1 MTTWL
6 TTEAHQKL
14 QDELSTLEG
23 ERMAE
28 VVRRIEAARKEGD
41 LKENGGY
48 HAAREEQAKMAGRIA
63 QLKALLKTAKVGVAP
78 VDTSVVSPGT
88 VVTAQVAGNE
98 MTFLLG
104 SREGAATLDLEVFSE
119 ASPLGQAILGAKVGD
134 QRQFTTPT
142 GKQVEVTVTAVA
154 PYGA

>member
-6 TTEAHQKL
+6 TKEAYASL

-23 ERMAE
+23 EGMPS
-28 VVRRIEAARKEGD
+28 VVQRIEAARKEGD

-63 QLKALLKTAKVGVAP
+63 QLKALLKTAQVGEAP
-78 VDTSVVSPGT
+78 TDASVVSLGT
-88 VVTAQVAGNE
+88 VVSARVAGQE
-98 MTFLLG
+98 LTFLLG
-104 SREGAATLDLEVFSE
+104 SREGAASLNMEVFSE
-119 ASPLGQAILGAKVGD
+119 ASPLGSAILGAKPGES
-134 QRQFTTPT
+134 RQFTTPT
-142 GKQVEVTVTAVA
+142 GKKVEVTVLAVA

>member
-6 TTEAHQKL
+6 TTEAFERL
-14 QDELSTLEG
+14 QAELTTLEG
-23 ERMAE
+23 EGMAN
-28 VVRRIEAARKEGD
+28 VVQRIEAARKEGD

-48 HAAREEQAKMAGRIA
+48 HAAREEQAKMAARIS
-63 QLKALLKTAKVGVAP
+63 QLKALLKTAKVGETP
-78 VDTSVVSPGT
+78 VDASVASPGT
-88 VVTAQVAGNE
+88 VITAQVAGNE

-104 SREGAATLDLEVFSE
+104 SREGSSTLDLDVFSE
-119 ASPLGQAILGAKVGD
+119 ASPLGSAILGAKVGD

-142 GKQVEVTVTAVA
+142 GKQVDVTVKAVA